1 MGRLMDKI
9 KNSVRSWLEIQ
20 DGNPKRIVIRQSED
34 LQSYFI
40 KNKIWYRGD
49 SNELSQLYKQL
60 DGKETTFWGA
70 VPTSGLEIKKSHSGL
85 PSLMV
90 GAIANIVIDNYNGIE
105 CDDNYIS
112 DEWKK
117 ISKDNDFDEI
127 LKNIIKETMA
137 IGDGALKFA
146 YDKEISDYPILEWHA
161 GDEIDII
168 YKRKRLREIVFK
180 TWYEK
185 DNKSYLL
192 KEHYGYGYVRYELLD
207 DGEVVPLDTIDDI
220 KDLKDIIFNKKVI
233 FAIPIKFD
241 DNPIYKG
248 RGASKFNGKY
258 DAFDNFD
265 EIISQ
270 WLEAVRQGRPI
281 SYIPEDLCP
290 KDPNTGETLKPNLF
304 DNQYIAT
311 DKPMEENSKSE
322 IKTVQPDIPSDKYLQ
337 AYVTYL
343 GLAIQGIISPATLG
357 IDVKKIQ
364 DANAS
369 YERQLEK
376 TTLYTRQNIIDALED
391 FIPKVICTSINLMKL
406 ISNQQIIENP
416 DISVLFGEYDSPSF
430 DSQIDTISKAKN
442 NGIMSIETSVRELY
456 GDSKDEEWIKN
467 EIARLKDEQ
476 GIVEMEEPSISD
488 EVFN

>member
-1 MGRLMDKI
+1 MDKI
-9 KNSVRSWLEIQ
+9 KSSVRSWLEIK
-20 DGNPKRIVIRQSED
+20 DGNPKRIIIRQSED

-60 DGKETTFWGA
+60 DGKETTFWGS
-70 VPTSGLEIKKSHSGL
+70 VPTSGLDIKKSHSGL
-85 PSLMV
+85 PSLIV
-90 GAIANIVIDNYNGIE
+90 SVIANIVIDNYNGIE
-105 CDDNYIS
+105 CDDNYIK
-112 DEWKK
+112 DEWKN
-117 ISKDNDFDEI
+117 ISKDNDFDET
-127 LKNIIKETMA
+127 LKTIIKETMA

-146 YDKEISDYPILEWHA
+146 YDKEVSEYPILEWHA

-168 YKRKRLREIVFK
+168 YKRKRLYEIVFK

-185 DNKSYLL
+185 DNKTYLL
-192 KEHYGYGYVRYELLD
+192 KEHFGHGYVKYELLD
-207 DGEVVPLDTIDDI
+207 DDENVPLNTIDDL
-220 KDLKDIIFNKKVI
+220 KDLKDISFNKKI
-233 FAIPIKFD
+233 ILAIPIKFD
-241 DNPIYKG
+241 DNPVYKG

-265 EIISQ
+265 EVISQ
-270 WLEAVRQGRPI
+270 WLEAIRQGRPI

-290 KDPNTGETLKPNLF
+290 KDPNTGETLKPNPF
-304 DNQYIAT
+304 DNQYIET
-311 DKPMEENSKSE
+311 EKSMSEGSKSE
-322 IKTVQPDIPSDKYLQ
+322 IKTVQNEIPSDKYLQ
-337 AYVTYL
+337 AYITYL

-376 TTLYTRQNIIDALED
+376 TTLYTRQNVIDALED

-406 ISNQQIIENP
+406 IYKEKILDDA

-456 GDSKDEEWIKN
+456 GDSKDEEWIQK
-467 EIARLKDEQ
+467 EITRLKSEQ
-476 GIVEMEEPSISD
+476 GIVEMQEPSISD
-488 EVFN
+488 EVF